1 MSWITKFVKF
11 REKSDGEVIKP
22 FLDHMEDLRWTI
34 IKMALV
40 QVTAM
45 IIAFY
50 FRTDLVRMLQ
60 LPLEKVDPTLPGKL
74 IINGIADSFIISLE
88 LAFFAGIAMA
98 FPFLVYFLAEFV
110 LPALTRQERKF
121 LGPGIFTAFG
131 LFLGGVYVAYE
142 YILPATV
149 GFFWRD
155 AEKMQLAVLWTWNN
169 YFSFAAWLCIGF
181 GLMCEIPV
189 IIIVLAL
196 LGFINFAL
204 LNRTRP
210 YAYTAILI
218 LSAVIAPTPD
228 PMTFITLAIP
238 IVVMYE
244 CCIWVV
250 FFIDRRRLRAS
261 SSKDFPD

>member
-11 REKSDGEVIKP
+11 REKSDGEVVKP

-40 QVTAM
+40 QVAAM

-50 FRTDLVRMLQ
+50 YRTDLVRMLK
-60 LPLEKVDPTLPGKL
+60 LPLEKVDPALPHML
-74 IINGIADSFIISLE
+74 VITGIADSFIISLE

-110 LPALTRQERKF
+110 LPALTRKERKY
-121 LGPGIFTAFG
+121 LGPGIFIAFA
-131 LFLGGVYVAYE
+131 LFLGGAYIA
-142 YILPATV
+142 YQSILPATI
-149 GFFWRD
+149 GFFYKD
-155 AEKMQLAVLWTWNN
+155 AAAMDLHTMWTWNA
-169 YFSFAAWLCIGF
+169 YFSFASWLCMGF
-181 GLMCEIPV
+181 GMMCEIPV
-189 IIIVLAL
+189 IVIVLAL
-196 LGFINFAL
+196 LGFISFAL

-210 YAYTAILI
+210 YAYTLILV

-228 PMTFITLAIP
+228 PMTFVTLSIP
-238 IVVMYE
+238 VLAMYE
-244 CCIWVV
+244 SCIWVV
-250 FFIDRRRLRAS
+250 YLLEVRRKRKS